1 MPAKKPTPSTATT
14 SSASALTAKP
24 PRPAQPATSAAQPR
38 GRVGLSLHIG
48 LNKVNPAHYGG
59 WDGALNACEADAN
72 DMLAIAKKAGFKT
85 TQRLTA
91 TAKAATIIKDIKA
104 AAAKLQSGDIFLL
117 TYSGH
122 GGQMPDT
129 NGDEPDKQDE
139 TWVLFDRQLVDDE
152 LFALFGSFAKGV
164 RIFVLSD
171 SCHSGTVTRAMPTE
185 PVTGP
190 APRLMP
196 PAVAAQ
202 TYAAHRR
209 TYDKIQAAVPARA
222 ASSKATL
229 ASVILIS
236 GCQDNQ
242 VSLDGVR
249 NGLFTGT
256 LRSVWN
262 EGRFTG
268 SHRRFRDQIAARMPA
283 SQTPNYFVAGGSNAA
298 FAAQKPFSI

>member
-1 MPAKKPTPSTATT
+1 MPAKNPTPSPTM
-14 SSASALTAKP
+14 KP
-24 PRPAQPATSAAQPR
+24 ARAPKPAPPAPKPRRP
-38 GRVGLSLHIG
+38 VGLSLHIG

-59 WDGALNACEADAN
+59 WDGALNACEADAK
-72 DMLAIAKKAGFKT
+72 DMQAIARAAGFKA

-91 TAKAATIIKDIKA
+91 TAKAATIIQDIKA

-129 NGDEPDKQDE
+129 NGDEPDNQDE

-152 LFALFGSFAKGV
+152 LFALFGAFAKGV

-171 SCHSGTVTRAMPTE
+171 SCHSGTVTRAMPTG

-209 TYDKIQAAVPARA
+209 TYDKILAAVPARA
-222 ASSKATL
+222 ASIQATL

-242 VSLDGVR
+242 LSLDGPR

-256 LRSVWN
+256 LRAVWN
-262 EGRFTG
+262 GGRLTG
-268 SHRRFRDQIAARMPA
+268 GYRRFRDQIAARMPA
-283 SQTPNYFVAGGSNAA
+283 YQTPNYFVAGGWRRPS
-298 FAAQKPFSI
+298 P

>member
-1 MPAKKPTPSTATT
+1 MKPARAPKPAIPA
-14 SSASALTAKP
+14 AKP
-24 PRPAQPATSAAQPR
+24 R
-38 GRVGLSLHIG
+38 GPVGLSLHIG

-59 WDGALNACEADAN
+59 WDGALNACEADAK
-72 DMLAIAKKAGFKT
+72 DMLAIARAAGFKA

-91 TAKAATIIKDIKA
+91 TAKAATIIQDIKA

-129 NGDEPDKQDE
+129 NGDEPDNQDE

-171 SCHSGTVTRAMPTE
+171 SCHSGTVTRAMPTG

-209 TYDKIQAAVPARA
+209 TYDKILAAVPARA
-222 ASSKATL
+222 ASIQATL

-242 VSLDGVR
+242 LSLDGPR
-249 NGLFTGT
+249 NGLFTAN
-256 LRSVWN
+256 LLAVWN
-262 EGRFTG
+262 GGRFTG
-268 SHRRFRDQIAARMPA
+268 GYRRFRDQIAARMPA
-283 SQTPNYFVAGGSNAA
+283 YQTPNYFVAGGSNAA

>member
-1 MPAKKPTPSTATT
+1 MPAKKPIAPTPP
-14 SSASALTAKP
+14 AKP
-24 PRPAQPATSAAQPR
+24 TRPAKPAMPASKPR
-38 GRVGLSLHIG
+38 RPVGLSLHIG

-59 WDGALNACEADAN
+59 WDGALNACEADAK
-72 DMLAIAKKAGFKT
+72 DMQAIAKAAGFKA

-91 TAKAATIIKDIKA
+91 TAKAATIIKDIQA

-129 NGDEPDKQDE
+129 NGDEPDNQDE
-139 TWVLFDRQLVDDE
+139 TWVLYDRQLVDDE
-152 LFALFGSFAKGV
+152 IYALLGTFAKGV
-164 RIFVLSD
+164 RVFVLSD
-171 SCHSGTVTRAMPTE
+171 SCHSGTVTRAMPTG

-196 PAVAAQ
+196 PVVAAQ
-202 TYAAHRR
+202 TYAQHRGL
-209 TYDKIQAAVPARA
+209 YDTIQAAVPARA
-222 ASSKATL
+222 ASIQATL

-242 VSLDGVR
+242 LSLDGPR

-256 LRSVWN
+256 LRAVWN
-262 EGRFTG
+262 NGRFTG
-268 SHRRFRDQIAARMPA
+268 SHRRFRDHIAARMPA

-298 FAAQKPFSI
+298 FAAQRPFTV